1 MGCLRVIASRFGD
14 TMQVSCS
21 RVGIGLGVLSAE
33 RVGCAMQ
40 VSCQRDGSGL
50 VVNTERLG
58 QRLSIYCS
66 LVCDIGV
73 SIYLEVTPEI
83 LWMVDGEGVFD
94 VKSNTEWEV
103 YNQ

>member
-1 MGCLRVIASRFGD
+1 MGCLRVIASSIGD

-21 RVGIGLGVLSAE
+21 RAGVSLGVSAD
-33 RVGCAMQ
+33 RVGCAMH
-40 VSCQRDGSGL
+40 VSCQRKGSGL
-50 VVNTERLG
+50 VVSSGRLG
-58 QRLSIYCS
+58 QRLSIFCS

-83 LWMVDGEGVFD
+83 LWMVDGEGIFD

>member
-1 MGCLRVIASRFGD
+1 MGRLRVIASRIGD

-21 RVGIGLGVLSAE
+21 RVGISLGVSAE

-40 VSCQRDGSGL
+40 VSCQREGSGL
-50 VVNTERLG
+50 VVSPQRLG
-58 QRLSIYCS
+58 ERLSIYCS

-83 LWMVDGEGVFD
+83 LWMVDGEGIFD
-94 VKSNTEWEV
+94 IKSNTEWEV